1 MGWALVRYTQL
12 ATSFEDLEAT
22 SSRLAM
28 VQILAQLFAEAR
40 AEELEKIVYLCQ
52 GRLAPFFEPIE
63 LGMGEK
69 LVEAAIAAAYGV
81 ARDEVHRAYQH
92 EGDLGLVAARLGA
105 PAARDHT
112 VLEVYDRLLTIAKA
126 QGPGSVERR
135 VSLLADLL
143 RHAGPTAAKHL
154 VRLALGRLRLGIGD
168 PTILEGLSVAR
179 VGDRSLRPILE
190 ATYNRTSDLGAL
202 ARVLWQA
209 GAPGVAAMRIQVGKP
224 VRPALA
230 ERLPS
235 PQAVLQKLGP
245 CYAEFKYDGFRCQ
258 VHRDGAYVRIFS
270 RNLED
275 MTAMFPE
282 LVEGTLAQVRSQ
294 QAIFEGEA
302 VAYHPAS
309 DEYLP
314 FQETTKRR
322 RKHGIADAAAQ
333 LPLRLFVFDVLFKD
347 GQDLT
352 PLSYRERR
360 EHLAQLIT
368 PDDTLIVSE
377 SWWIENDQQLMA
389 HFDEAIARGLEGL
402 MLKKAD
408 APYQAG
414 ARNFAWVK
422 LKRTTAGALSDTID
436 CVILGYIAG
445 RGKRAQLGAGA
456 LLVGVYDPEQD
467 VFVTVSKIG
476 TGLSD
481 AEWREIRA
489 RCDRIVVPHRPA
501 RVASLIEPTA
511 WVEPEVVI
519 EVLADEVTR
528 SPIHT
533 AGRRNGEPGYAL
545 RFPRLVSFRGADK
558 RPEDTTTVGEI
569 IALYEQQARRP
580 LASAP

>member
-1 MGWALVRYTQL
+1 MRYTQL

-22 SSRLAM
+22 SSRLAL
-28 VQILAQLFAEAR
+28 VQILAQLFGEAS
-40 AEELEKIVYLCQ
+40 AEEIEKIVYLCQ
-52 GRLAPFFEPIE
+52 GRLAPFYEPIE
-63 LGMGEK
+63 LGTGEK
-69 LVEAAIAAAYGV
+69 LVEAAIGEAYGV
-81 ARDEVHRAYQH
+81 PREEVHRLYQR

-105 PAARDHT
+105 AAAHDYA
-112 VLEVYDRLLTIAKA
+112 VLEVYERLMAIAQS

-179 VGDRSLRPILE
+179 VGDRGLRPVLE
-190 ATYNRTSDLGAL
+190 AAYNRTSDLGAI
-202 ARVLWQA
+202 ARTLWEAGPA
-209 GAPGVAAMRIQVGKP
+209 GAAAMRIQVGKP

-235 PQAVLQKLGP
+235 AQAVVQKLGA

-258 VHRDGAYVRIFS
+258 VHRDGDEVRIFS

-282 LVEGTLAQVRSQ
+282 LLAGTLAQVRSR

-302 VAYHPAS
+302 VAYHPES
-309 DEYLP
+309 EEYLP

-322 RKHGIADAAAQ
+322 RKHGIAEAAAQ
-333 LPLRLFVFDVLFKD
+333 LPLRLFVFDVLFQD
-347 GQDLT
+347 GEDLT

-360 EHLAQLIT
+360 ERLQQLVA
-368 PDDTLIVSE
+368 PDDTLLISE
-377 SWWIENDQQLMA
+377 TWPVEGEQQLME
-389 HFDEAIARGLEGL
+389 HFNESVARGLEGL
-402 MLKKAD
+402 MLKKPES
-408 APYQAG
+408 PYQAG

-422 LKRTTAGALSDTID
+422 FKRTTAGALSDTID
-436 CVILGYIAG
+436 CVILGYIFG
-445 RGKRAQLGAGA
+445 RGKRAQFGAGA

-467 VFVTVSKIG
+467 VFVTVCKIG

-481 AEWREIRA
+481 EEWREIRA
-489 RCDRIVVPHRPA
+489 RCDKIVVPHRPA
-501 RVASLIEPTA
+501 RVVSLIEPTA
-511 WVEPEVVI
+511 WVEPKVVI
-519 EVLADEVTR
+519 EVLADEITR
-528 SPIHT
+528 SPVHT
-533 AGRRNGEPGYAL
+533 CGRRNGEPGYAL

-558 RPEDTTTVGEI
+558 RPEDATTVAEI
-569 IALYEQQARRP
+569 IALHEQQARRP
-580 LASAP
+580 VASAP

>member
-1 MGWALVRYTQL
+1 MRYTQL

-22 SSRLAM
+22 SRRLAL
-28 VQILAQLFAEAR
+28 VQILAQLFGEAS
-40 AEELEKIVYLCQ
+40 AEEIEKIVYLCQ
-52 GRLAPFFEPIE
+52 GRLAPFYEPIE
-63 LGMGEK
+63 LGTGEK
-69 LVEAAIAAAYGV
+69 LVEAAIGEAYGLP
-81 ARDEVHRAYQH
+81 REEVHRLYQR

-105 PAARDHT
+105 AAAHDYA
-112 VLEVYDRLLTIAKA
+112 VLEVYERLMAIAQS

-179 VGDRSLRPILE
+179 VGDRGLRPVLE
-190 ATYNRTSDLGAL
+190 AAYNRTSDLGAI
-202 ARVLWQA
+202 ARTLWEAGPA
-209 GAPGVAAMRIQVGKP
+209 GAAAMRIQVGKP

-235 PQAVLQKLGP
+235 AQAVVQKLGA

-258 VHRDGAYVRIFS
+258 VHRDGDEVRIFS

-282 LVEGTLAQVRSQ
+282 LLAGTLAQVRSR

-302 VAYHPAS
+302 VAYNPES
-309 DEYLP
+309 EEYLP

-322 RKHGIADAAAQ
+322 RKHGIAEAAAQ
-333 LPLRLFVFDVLFKD
+333 LPLRLFVFDVLFQD
-347 GQDLT
+347 GEDLT

-360 EHLAQLIT
+360 ERLQQLVA
-368 PDDTLIVSE
+368 PDDTLLISE
-377 SWWIENDQQLMA
+377 TWPVEGEQQLME
-389 HFDEAIARGLEGL
+389 HFNESVARGLEGL
-402 MLKKAD
+402 MLKKPES
-408 APYQAG
+408 PYQAG

-422 LKRTTAGALSDTID
+422 FKRTTAGALSDTID
-436 CVILGYIAG
+436 CVILGYIFG
-445 RGKRAQLGAGA
+445 RGKRAQFGAGA

-467 VFVTVSKIG
+467 VFVTVCKIG

-481 AEWREIRA
+481 EEWREIRA
-489 RCDRIVVPHRPA
+489 RCDKIVVPHRPA
-501 RVASLIEPTA
+501 RVVSLIEPTA
-511 WVEPEVVI
+511 WVEPKVVI
-519 EVLADEVTR
+519 EVLADEITR
-528 SPIHT
+528 SPVHT
-533 AGRRNGEPGYAL
+533 CGRRNGEPGYAL

-558 RPEDTTTVGEI
+558 RPEDATTVAEI
-569 IALYEQQARRP
+569 IALHEQQARRP
-580 LASAP
+580 VASAP

>member
-1 MGWALVRYTQL
+1 MRYTQL

-22 SSRLAM
+22 SSRLAL
-28 VQILAQLFAEAR
+28 VQILAQLFGEAS
-40 AEELEKIVYLCQ
+40 AEEIEKLVYLCQ
-52 GRLAPFFEPIE
+52 GRLAPFYEPVE
-63 LGMGEK
+63 LGTGEK
-69 LVEAAIAAAYGV
+69 LVEAAMADAYGV
-81 ARDEVHRAYQH
+81 PREEVHRLYQR
-92 EGDLGLVAARLGA
+92 EGDLGMVAARLGA
-105 PAARDHT
+105 ATAHDYA
-112 VLEVYDRLLTIAKA
+112 VLEVYERLMAIAQS

-179 VGDRSLRPILE
+179 VGDRSLRPVLE
-190 ATYNRTSDLGAL
+190 AAYNRTSDLGAI
-202 ARVLWQA
+202 ARTLWEAGPA
-209 GAPGVAAMRIQVGKP
+209 GAAAMRIQVGKP

-235 PQAVLQKLGP
+235 AQAVVQKLGL

-258 VHRDGAYVRIFS
+258 VHRDGDQVRIFS

-282 LVEGTLAQVRSQ
+282 LLAGTLAQVRSR

-302 VAYHPAS
+302 VAYHPES
-309 DEYLP
+309 EEYLP

-322 RKHGIADAAAQ
+322 RKHGIAEAAAQ
-333 LPLRLFVFDVLFKD
+333 LPLRLFVFDVLFQD
-347 GQDLT
+347 GEDLT

-360 EHLAQLIT
+360 ERLQQLVA
-368 PDDTLIVSE
+368 PDDTLVVSE
-377 SWWIENDQQLMA
+377 SWSVEGEQQLME
-389 HFDEAIARGLEGL
+389 HFNESVARGLEGL
-402 MLKKAD
+402 MLKKPES
-408 APYQAG
+408 PYQAG

-422 LKRTTAGALSDTID
+422 FKRTTAGALSDTID
-436 CVILGYIAG
+436 CVILGYIFG

-467 VFVTVSKIG
+467 VFVTVCKIG

-481 AEWREIRA
+481 EEWREIRA
-489 RCDRIVVPHRPA
+489 RCDKIVVPHRPA
-501 RVASLIEPTA
+501 RVVSLIEPTA
-511 WVEPEVVI
+511 WVEPKVVI
-519 EVLADEVTR
+519 EVLADEITR
-528 SPIHT
+528 SPVHT
-533 AGRRNGEPGYAL
+533 CGRRNGEPGYAL

-558 RPEDTTTVGEI
+558 RPEDATTVAEI
-569 IALYEQQARRP
+569 IALHEQQARRP
-580 LASAP
+580 VASAP